1 VSERHFR
8 SWPADPQRAVVAL
21 VHGIAEHAGRY
32 EHVAERLN
40 RHGFSVTAVDLTGH
54 GRSIGWPGEVEGSG
68 DWHADVDALLERARS
83 AAGSGPVFLLGHS
96 LGSLIVASYAT
107 ERPACAAGLI
117 LSAPAV
123 LAGEAYL
130 QASAE
135 GSGVPPETISR
146 DSDVVRAYVD
156 DPLVFHDRVGPELN
170 AYALELAIV
179 TNADAGRITLPTLI
193 LQGSGDLIADPEG
206 TRDLFDA
213 LGAKDKTLRMYEGL
227 YHEVLNEP
235 EKDRVLD
242 DLVAWLDERVPA

>member
-1 VSERHFR
+1 VSGRHFR
-8 SWPADPQRAVVAL
+8 TWPVDPQRAVVAL

-32 EHVAERLN
+32 GHVAQRLN
-40 RHGFSVTAVDLTGH
+40 RHGYSVIAVDLTGH
-54 GRSIGWPGEVEGSG
+54 GHSPGWPGEVNGSS

-83 AAGSGPVFLLGHS
+83 AARSSPVFLMGHS
-96 LGSLIVASYAT
+96 LGALIVASYAT
-107 ERPACAAGLI
+107 ERPGCADGLI

-130 QASAE
+130 RASAE

-146 DSDVVRAYVD
+146 DPEVVRAYID
-156 DPLVFHDRVGPELN
+156 DPLVFGDQVGPELN

-179 TNADAGRITLPTLI
+179 TNADAGRIRLPTLI
-193 LQGSGDLIADPEG
+193 LQGDADLIADPEG
-206 TRDLFDA
+206 TRDLFEA
-213 LGAKDKTLRMYEGL
+213 LGSMDKTLRVYEGL

-242 DLVAWLDERVPA
+242 HLVAWLAERAPD